1 MPKFNF
7 NYCKSIFILCLWI
20 KLLLFNY
27 NIQNNFIIIYRQ
39 MKWRWKG
46 TYIEA
51 GEFGGG
57 HEQIIIINR
66 AGGTYKW
73 MKVGNRAGWARFVCA
88 VVCAPWYRAMGS
100 GAGGGAGSGSGGAV
114 VVVVVLVVVP
124 SSWWLVLVVV
134 PSWWCWWCRRGGGV
148 GGAV

>member
-7 NYCKSIFILCLWI
+7 NYCKSIFKFLILCLWI
-20 KLLLFNY
+20 KILLFNY
-27 NIQNNFIIIYRQ
+27 NIQNNLTIIYRK

-73 MKVGNRAGWARFVCA
+73 MKVGNRAGWARFV
-88 VVCAPWYRAMGS
+88 
-100 GAGGGAGSGSGGAV
+100 GAV
-114 VVVVVLVVVP
+114 VWHGRWG
-124 SSWWLVLVVV
+124 WWWCGWWWCG
-134 PSWWCWWCRRGGGV
+134 WWCWCG
-148 GGAV
+148 

>member
-1 MPKFNF
+1 
-7 NYCKSIFILCLWI
+7 
-20 KLLLFNY
+20 
-27 NIQNNFIIIYRQ
+27 

-73 MKVGNRAGWARFVCA
+73 MKVGNRAGWACV
-88 VVCAPWYRAMGS
+88 PWYREMGS
-100 GAGGGAGSGSGGAV
+100 GAGGGGAGGGGGDV
-114 VVVVVLVVVP
+114 VDVVP
-124 SSWWLVLVVV
+124 VLGVGVVPVLGGVVV
-134 PSWWCWWCRRGGGV
+134 PSWWSWCRRRGGV
-148 GGAV
+148 GVGAVVVVWLGVLVLVL

>member
-1 MPKFNF
+1 MPKFNL
-7 NYCKSIFILCLWI
+7 NYCKSIFKFFILCLRI
-20 KLLLFNY
+20 KILIFNY
-27 NIQNNFIIIYRQ
+27 NIQNNLTIIIIYRQ

-73 MKVGNRAGWARFVCA
+73 MEVGNRAGWAWFVCA
-88 VVCAPWYRAMGS
+88 MVSGNGWWCGWWCCGRRGWCRRC
-100 GAGGGAGSGSGGAV
+100 GAGVGGGGGAV
-114 VVVVVLVVVP
+114 VVVVVLV
-124 SSWWLVLVVV
+124 
-134 PSWWCWWCRRGGGV
+134 
-148 GGAV
+148 

>member
-1 MPKFNF
+1 MPKFNI
-7 NYCKSIFILCLWI
+7 NYCKSIFKFLILCLWI

-27 NIQNNFIIIYRQ
+27 NIQNNLTIIIIYRK

-73 MKVGNRAGWARFVCA
+73 MKVGNRAGWARFVCT
-88 VVCAPWYRAMGS
+88 VVSGNGWWCRWWCGRQWWYRQQRWWCRQRGAGVGG
-100 GAGGGAGSGSGGAV
+100 GAGGGGGTGGGSGV
-114 VVVVVLVVVP
+114 VVV
-124 SSWWLVLVVV
+124 
-134 PSWWCWWCRRGGGV
+134 
-148 GGAV
+148 

>member
-1 MPKFNF
+1 
-7 NYCKSIFILCLWI
+7 LCLWI

-27 NIQNNFIIIYRQ
+27 NIQNNNNNYRK
-39 MKWRWKG
+39 MKWRWEG

-57 HEQIIIINR
+57 YEQIIIINR

-88 VVCAPWYRAMGS
+88 AVS
-100 GAGGGAGSGSGGAV
+100 GNG
-114 VVVVVLVVVP
+114 
-124 SSWWLVLVVV
+124 
-134 PSWWCWWCRRGGGV
+134 
-148 GGAV
+148 

>member
-1 MPKFNF
+1 
-7 NYCKSIFILCLWI
+7 
-20 KLLLFNY
+20 
-27 NIQNNFIIIYRQ
+27 

-88 VVCAPWYRAMGS
+88 VVS
-100 GAGGGAGSGSGGAV
+100 GNGWWCGWWWWWWCGRRWWGRRGGAGVVGGGAV
-114 VVVVVLVVVP
+114 VVVVVWGLGVWSTRVVV
-124 SSWWLVLVVV
+124 S
-134 PSWWCWWCRRGGGV
+134 
-148 GGAV
+148 

>member
-1 MPKFNF
+1 MILRTHKFLTCGFKPPGGRNPHRS
-7 NYCKSIFILCLWI
+7 NYSI
-20 KLLLFNY
+20 KLLLYNY
-27 NIQNNFIIIYRQ
+27 NIQNNLTTIIIYRK

-73 MKVGNRAGWARFVCA
+73 MKVGNRAGWVRFVWF
-88 VVCAPWYRAMGS
+88 VVS
-100 GAGGGAGSGSGGAV
+100 GNG
-114 VVVVVLVVVP
+114 
-124 SSWWLVLVVV
+124 
-134 PSWWCWWCRRGGGV
+134 WWCGWLWCGRRWWCRLRGGGV
-148 GGAV
+148 GGSVCVCRG